1 MFVTRRT
8 NPQIRKG
15 DGVIRHLVFL
25 KFATEVPQAAR
36 AALMH
41 DLSALRSEIDGM
53 VDFHTGRNVSPEAEF
68 VHGLTD
74 MFWID
79 FCDLRARD
87 AYLANET
94 HKAIG
99 SRIMASLDG
108 GAEGIFVC
116 DLDL

>member
-1 MFVTRRT
+1 M
-8 NPQIRKG
+8 
-15 DGVIRHLVFL
+15 IRHFVFM
-25 KFATEVPQAAR
+25 KFAADSPQAAR
-36 AALMH
+36 DALMH
-41 DLSALRSEIDGM
+41 DLAALRSEVDGM
-53 VDFHTGRNVSPEAEF
+53 EGFHTRPNISPETEF

-79 FCDLRARD
+79 FRDLRARD

-94 HKAIG
+94 HKSIG

-116 DLDL
+116 DIDL